1 MKEGPAYSLEELAAE
16 TERALGRIG
25 PAGAADGR
33 VSAFPDTRTVRYYTT
48 LGLLDRP
55 RIEGRQA
62 VYGRR
67 HLLQLVAVKALQSR
81 GLALAQ
87 VQARLLGLADDELE
101 ALASAAA
108 APERPRRD
116 LLPGTHRVATWR
128 EVTVVPGLRLL
139 AADGFA
145 PPSDPRS
152 LRTAFE
158 AALSRLSTTTDAPAA
173 PVHPRSR
180 RRSR

>member
-16 TERALGRIG
+16 AERSLSRLGAG
-25 PAGAADGR
+25 GAADGR
-33 VSAFPDTRTVRYYTT
+33 VSAFPDARTVRYYST

-67 HLLQLVAVKALQSR
+67 HLLQLVAVKALQAR

-87 VQARLLGLADDELE
+87 VQGRLLGLTDEELE
-101 ALASAAA
+101 AVASAAVA
-108 APERPRRD
+108 SGRPRRD
-116 LLPGTHRVATWR
+116 LPPATEPVATWR

-139 AADGFA
+139 AAEGFA
-145 PPSDPRS
+145 APPDPRA
-152 LRTAFE
+152 LRTALE
-158 AALSRLSTTTDAPAA
+158 AALSRLSTTTDDPS
-173 PVHPRSR
+173 PSVQPSPR